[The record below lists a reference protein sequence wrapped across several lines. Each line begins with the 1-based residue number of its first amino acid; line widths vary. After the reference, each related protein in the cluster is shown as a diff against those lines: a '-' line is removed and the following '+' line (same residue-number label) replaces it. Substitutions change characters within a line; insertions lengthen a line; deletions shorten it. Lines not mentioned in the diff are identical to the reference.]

1 MSTKKPTKAELEAG
15 IQAALVKDEELIKNP
30 PAPSEPIPSQPV
42 PSQPIPS
49 EPIPSEPI
57 PSEPIPSK
65 PAPSAPAPEP
75 TPSLPDVNLK
85 KRYKESGKEANIL
98 LERNKAV
105 NDAIQKATNLP
116 EPTEEELT
124 KEEPDWEIMS
134 DQEKKVA
141 KEMFINKRF
150 RAYIAEATKQF
161 VDIDA
166 WRDEIETF
174 VASEKNLKD
183 YPELVGKEGL
193 FKEYASRIQY
203 KGTPFEVLVPAF
215 LNGYNQ
221 SKPQPHKGEMF
232 PSGSGGPNHKPELK
246 SDKLTLAQ
254 GQALMKTDFQKYKKL
269 LRDGKIADE

>member
-1 MSTKKPTKAELEAG
+1 MSTKKPTKEELEAN
-15 IQAALVKDEELIKNP
+15 IAAALAKDEELKKNP
-30 PAPSEPIPSQPV
+30 PAPSEPAPSEPAPEPTPSEPV
-42 PSQPIPS
+42 PS

-57 PSEPIPSK
+57 PSEP
-65 PAPSAPAPEP
+65 APSEPAPEP

-85 KRYKESGKEANIL
+85 KRYKESGKEATIL

-105 NDAIQKATNLP
+105 NDAIQKATTLP
-116 EPTEEELT
+116 EPTEEEMI
-124 KEEPDWEIMS
+124 KEEVDWEIMS

-150 RAYIAEATKQF
+150 RSHIAEATKQF

-174 VASEKNLKD
+174 VTTEKNLKD
-183 YPELVGKEGL
+183 YPEIVGKEGL

-215 LNGYNQ
+215 INGYNQ
-221 SKPQPHKGEMF
+221 NKPKPNKGEMF
-232 PSGSGGPNHKPELK
+232 PNGTGGPNNKPAPK
-246 SDKLTLAQ
+246 SDILTLAQ
-254 GQALMKTDFQKYKKL
+254 GQALKKVDFQRYKSL
-269 LRDGKIADE
+269 LRAGKIANE